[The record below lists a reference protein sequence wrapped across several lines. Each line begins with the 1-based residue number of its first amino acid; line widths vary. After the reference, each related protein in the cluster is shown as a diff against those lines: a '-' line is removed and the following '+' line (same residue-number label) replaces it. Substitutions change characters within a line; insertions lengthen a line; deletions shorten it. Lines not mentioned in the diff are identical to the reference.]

1 MFNIERWQEIFEAI
15 SKNKLRTFL
24 TGVSVAS
31 GIFILVILL
40 GVGKG
45 LQNGIEKQFERDA
58 AGVIEVW
65 SGATTKAY
73 KGLNPGRQIQ
83 FRNSDYDISVQKFGD
98 QFDKNGS
105 TYSAW
110 GISVVYG
117 KESGN
122 YQYRGVNP
130 DCLAIENVTVVQGRY
145 ISPNDL
151 THNEK
156 VAVIGQKINLDLFKG
171 KNPIGEQITV
181 SDINFKVVG
190 VFTDPGGER
199 EESRVFLPLTTA
211 QRVFGLGD
219 KVSYMA
225 YTLKKKDTYEE
236 ALAEAAKFT
245 TDLGAILK
253 SKNGVAPDD
262 ESAVGI
268 NNSTV
273 DAKKF
278 YDLNLYI
285 RLFFWWVGICTII
298 AGVVGV
304 SNIMMII
311 VKERTKEI
319 GIRKALGAS
328 PISIIGMILHESIF
342 ITTISGFIGL
352 LTGLALLELIGPH
365 AQSEY
370 FVNPQVDFTV
380 AISTLIVLIIAG
392 ALAGF
397 VPAYRA
403 ARIRPIVALRDE

>member
-15 SKNKLRTFL
+15 AKNKLRTFL
-24 TGVSVAS
+24 TGLSVAS

-58 AGVIEVW
+58 AGLIQVW

-73 KGLNPGRQIQ
+73 KGLNPGREIQ
-83 FRNSDYDISVQKFGD
+83 FRNSDYDISVRKFGE

-105 TYSAW
+105 TYNGW
-110 GISVVYG
+110 GATIVYG

-130 DCLAIENVTVVQGRY
+130 DYLAIANATVVKGRY
-145 ISPNDL
+145 INTNDL
-151 THNEK
+151 IYKEK
-156 VAVIGQKINLDLFKG
+156 VVVIGQKVKLDLFKE
-171 KNPIGEQITV
+171 KDPIGEQISV
-181 SDINFKVVG
+181 NNINFKVVG

-199 EESRVFLPLTTA
+199 QEGRVFLPLSKA
-211 QRVFGLGD
+211 QQVFGAGD
-219 KVSYMA
+219 KISNMF

-236 ALAEAAKFT
+236 AVAEAVKFSN
-245 TDLGAILK
+245 DLESVLK
-253 SKNGVAPDD
+253 SKNSIDPEDKSAIGV
-262 ESAVGI
+262 
-268 NNSTV
+268 NNSV
-273 DAKKF
+273 VEAKKF

-328 PISIIGMILHESIF
+328 PISIIVMILHESIF
-342 ITTISGFIGL
+342 ITSISGFVGL
-352 LTGLALLELIGPH
+352 LTGLALLELVGPH

-370 FVNPQVDFTV
+370 FVNPQVDFNV
-380 AISTLIVLIIAG
+380 AISTLIVLVVAG

-397 VPAYRA
+397 IPAYHA
-403 ARIRPIVALRDE
+403 AKIRPIVALRDE